1 MTMGHTAIIADDEK
15 HSRETLRMELEQH
28 CPEVTIVAV
37 CSSGPEAI
45 EAVKQHAPD
54 LIFLDV
60 QMPRMDGF
68 QVLEKLGDIKGQVIF
83 VTAFDQY
90 AIRAFRFSAVDYLL
104 KPVQPSELKQAVQRS
119 LDRGDLAVGKHM
131 RVLMHNMGAEGSRH
145 PRIALPTGDGVEF
158 FSVEDIVRCEADSNY
173 THVHVK
179 DGRKLLLSRTLKD
192 LDDMLTPHGFFRS
205 HQSHLINPLHMTK
218 YVRSEGGYLM
228 MSDGTSVPLAKSRRE
243 AFHEKFQV

>member
-1 MTMGHTAIIADDEK
+1 MGHTAIIADDEK

-28 CPEVTIVAV
+28 CPEVSIVAL

-119 LDRGDLAVGKHM
+119 LLRGDIAAKRRCACSCTTWGPKGQGI
-131 RVLMHNMGAEGSRH
+131 RASRC
-145 PRIALPTGDGVEF
+145 PPVMA
-158 FSVEDIVRCEADSNY
+158 SN
-173 THVHVK
+173 
-179 DGRKLLLSRTLKD
+179 SSAWRT
-192 LDDMLTPHGFFRS
+192 S
-205 HQSHLINPLHMTK
+205 C
-218 YVRSEGGYLM
+218 V
-228 MSDGTSVPLAKSRRE
+228 AKRTATTRTCM
-243 AFHEKFQV
+243 